1 MEQDVLRSIVT
12 VLSFVTFLGIVF
24 WAYSRRRKSGFD
36 QAARSIFDEDEGNK
50 KAVRGDKA

>member
-24 WAYSRRRKSGFD
+24 WAYSGRRKSGFD
-36 QAARSIFDEDEGNK
+36 R
-50 KAVRGDKA
+50 VRGVPA